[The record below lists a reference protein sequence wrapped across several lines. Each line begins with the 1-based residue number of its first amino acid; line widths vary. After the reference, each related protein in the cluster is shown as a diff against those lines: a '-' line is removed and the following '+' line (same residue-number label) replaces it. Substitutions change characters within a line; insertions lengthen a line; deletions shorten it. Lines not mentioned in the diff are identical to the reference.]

1 MIEVQQT
8 FGARRA
14 RLARR
19 GIQYHTM
26 YGIQV
31 QVGTYLG
38 TYVVHGA
45 GKGGGCGGPPK
56 SDDASGS
63 GTAAS

>member
-1 MIEVQQT
+1 MIEVQQS

-31 QVGTYLG
+31 QVG